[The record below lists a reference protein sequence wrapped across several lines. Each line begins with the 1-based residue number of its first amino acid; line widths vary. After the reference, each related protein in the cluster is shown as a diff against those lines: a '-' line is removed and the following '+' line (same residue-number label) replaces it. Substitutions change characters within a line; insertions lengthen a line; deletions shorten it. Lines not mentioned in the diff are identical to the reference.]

1 MKTLLKTMLI
11 GAVLAVAGVA
21 TATAAAD
28 AVAGSWTLNAAKS
41 TVDGG
46 PGPKSETRTYAVDKD
61 GTTLSVTG
69 VAADGSAVSEQS
81 TWKYDGKAYPLT
93 GAAEFDALSLKRVNG
108 TTTKATLMKGG
119 KKVGTTTRTISGHG
133 KVMTLSTK
141 VTGADGKAHNIVL
154 VYDKQ

>member
-1 MKTLLKTMLI
+1 MKTLLKTMLVGTLFAVV
-11 GAVLAVAGVA
+11 GAASAAGK
-21 TATAAAD
+21 AD

-46 PGPKSETRTYAVDKD
+46 PGPKSETRTYTVDKD
-61 GTTLSVTG
+61 GTTLNVTG
-69 VAADGSAVSEQS
+69 VGADGSAVSEQS

-93 GAAEFDALSLKRVNG
+93 GSSDFDALSLKKING
-108 TTTKATLMKGG
+108 STTKATLMKAG

-133 KVMTLSTK
+133 KVMTLATK
-141 VTGADGKAHNIVL
+141 VTGADGKAHSVVL